1 MPSLRVCSAI
11 RFALPL
17 VATIVLLTPSTG
29 AASPI
34 PISAALA
41 TDLEIG
47 FGAPSIPFAVDP
59 TFGGG
64 FLDLVRFD
72 VTITGLDAGESV
84 RIQAGHLIGGIFIP
98 HGLYQNIGG
107 IFVPI
112 PPSFTSSPPQ
122 FLNSGSDVDQIN
134 SSGLSLFFGLS
145 GPAGATA
152 EVTSFIVSG
161 YDAQG
166 NSISIDALAPTAVPE
181 PTSLLLLGT
190 GAAGLFAKVRRRRAQ
205 NV

>member
-152 EVTSFIVSG
+152 EVPHSLSAATMRRVIRYQSMPWPLPQSPSRPRFSF
-161 YDAQG
+161 
-166 NSISIDALAPTAVPE
+166 LA
-181 PTSLLLLGT
+181 
-190 GAAGLFAKVRRRRAQ
+190 RAQ
-205 NV
+205 RDSSRR